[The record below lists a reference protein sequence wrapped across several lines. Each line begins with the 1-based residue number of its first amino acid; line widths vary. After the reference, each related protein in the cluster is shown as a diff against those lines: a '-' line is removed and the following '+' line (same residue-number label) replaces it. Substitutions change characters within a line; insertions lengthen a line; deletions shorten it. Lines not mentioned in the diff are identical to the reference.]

1 MPKQRTS
8 PTRRSTPAKQT
19 PKHGFS
25 LGPGGEECPH
35 CEQDYAYEAEMR
47 CARCDAPICS
57 FCVSPS
63 GKYAL
68 CPDCAGRKG

>member
-8 PTRRSTPAKQT
+8 STRRRTPALPA
-19 PKHGFS
+19 PKHGLTLS
-25 LGPGGEECPH
+25 PGGEECPH
-35 CEQDYAYEAEMR
+35 CEQDYAYEAEIR
-47 CARCDAPICS
+47 CARCDAPICA

-68 CPDCAGRKG
+68 CPDCAARKG